1 MLLSSPYVTFHPL
14 WHLCS
19 KTLKLYLCSCS
30 KNLERSD
37 FRAYDFP
44 ILMSLVPTAIE
55 CICTEQNHA
64 AMSRTTCRDC
74 GDLLTQE
81 NRTMKSV
88 SKKRKTILPEPLQD
102 LYYGIRHSSS
112 PFEEGASQTIFG
124 NAMCPLWSHSGV
136 ALWSWPRAR
145 KILSW
150 VDLHDM

>member
-1 MLLSSPYVTFHPL
+1 M
-14 WHLCS
+14 CS

-64 AMSRTTCRDC
+64 AMSSRTTCRDC
-74 GDLLTQE
+74 GDMLTQE

-102 LYYGIRHSSS
+102 LYYRSRHSSS
-112 PFEEGASQTIFG
+112 PFEEGASTSTCWYT
-124 NAMCPLWSHSGV
+124 MCMLRQNRQAIPG
-136 ALWSWPRAR
+136 P
-145 KILSW
+145 
-150 VDLHDM
+150 